1 MFFALILERFF
12 KGFLGFFLVGLGLFL
27 GAALFTY
34 VPWDPSWNV
43 AVSGEAR
50 NLFGWEGAHWSDFL
64 LQWYGCGSFILPF
77 FMVLTA
83 WSVVGTQHPWVVL
96 CAFLFLIV
104 ELPWFLKCLALGQ
117 GLPDYWAYGVVAWLF
132 PFVSSP
138 FVFSGMVVLGLLLL
152 MAISLLLGK
161 GKLSLN
167 PIQTF
172 CSVVLQ
178 GCMVFFRWV
187 ASLLLYPLRKKS
199 HALGKKKKDQRNQ
212 RKGMWPDFQGTSE
225 GLGSGW
231 ITPNA
236 APLSHGQESE
246 GKNLERQKKM
256 DSTPSGHKNPLKES
270 WSLKQKLFDGLQNVV
285 KTTYHLPSL
294 KLIMDPLDESHR
306 PTVPEMQKRALQ
318 LQAVLD
324 EFGVKGA
331 IKNMFPGPVVTLFEL
346 EPGAGLKSVR
356 VISLADD
363 IARSM
368 SATSCRVAVVPGK
381 NLIGIE
387 LPNPTRKIVY
397 LKEMLS
403 TSLYTHFSGPLALTL
418 GQDISGNPVIVDLAT
433 MPHLLVAGTT
443 GSGKSVSVNGMI
455 LSLLFRLPPEN
466 CRFIMI
472 DPKMLELSV
481 YDGIPHLLAPVV
493 TDSKKAL
500 GALKWVVKEM
510 ESRYRT
516 MSLWGVR
523 NIEGYNSK
531 VLKGGE
537 LPPKV
542 LLERDLEPH
551 PQEPKIF
558 PYIVVVVD
566 ELADLMLV
574 AGKEV
579 EVLLQRLAQ
588 MARAAGIH
596 LILATQRPSVDV
608 ITGTIKANFPTR
620 ISFQVTS
627 KIDSR
632 TILGEQGAEQLL
644 GRGDM
649 LYMSAGGRMKRVHGV
664 FASDLDVERV
674 VQHLKESHGTQYE
687 ENFFLDEESDPDD
700 KQASH
705 EDPLYQE
712 AIEIVRTSGKIS
724 TSYLQR
730 RLQIGYNRAARLM
743 ESMEHDGIVSPA
755 STSGKREVLS

>member
-1 MFFALILERFF
+1 VFVALILERFF

-27 GAALFTY
+27 GGALFTH

-43 AVSGEAR
+43 AVSGQAH

-77 FMVLTA
+77 FMVLAA
-83 WSVVGTQHPWVVL
+83 WSVVGTQHPWVVF
-96 CAFLFLIV
+96 CAFLFLV
-104 ELPWFLKCLALGQ
+104 LELPWFLKCLSFGG
-117 GLPDYWAYGVVAWLF
+117 GLPEYWMYGVVSWLF
-132 PFVSSP
+132 PFVSFP
-138 FVFSGMVVLGLLLL
+138 FVFGGMIVLGLLLL

-161 GKLSLN
+161 GKLSLK
-167 PIQTF
+167 PIQTL
-172 CSVVLQ
+172 CMVVLR
-178 GCMVFFRWV
+178 GCIVFLRWLG
-187 ASLLLYPLRKKS
+187 SFILYPSGKKFYG
-199 HALGKKKKDQRNQ
+199 LGKQKKDQRNP
-212 RKGMWPDFQGTSE
+212 RKGVGLDSQETSE
-225 GLGSGW
+225 SLGLDGIEPDSF
-231 ITPNA
+231 
-236 APLSHGQESE
+236 PLNHKEFG
-246 GKNLERQKKM
+246 GKNPEMQKNM
-256 DSTPSGHKNPLKES
+256 DRTPAGHKDGLKES
-270 WSLKQKLFDGLQNVV
+270 WGFKQKLFDGLQKVV

-294 KLIMDPLDESHR
+294 NLIMDPLDESHR
-306 PTVPEMQKRALQ
+306 PTVSEMQKRALQ

-346 EPGAGLKSVR
+346 EPGAGLKSAR

-403 TSLYTHFSGPLALTL
+403 TSLYAHFSGPLALTL

-542 LLERDLEPH
+542 LLERDLETH

-664 FASDLDVERV
+664 FASDSDVERV
-674 VQHLKESHGTQYE
+674 VQHLKESHSTQYE
-687 ENFFLDEESDPDD
+687 ENFFLEEEVGQDD
-700 KQASH
+700 QQASH

-743 ESMEHDGIVSPA
+743 ESMEHEGIVSPA